1 MLLYVGL
8 LAPLLGGDPGPSPQ
22 LWTFTALVLYPVSCW
37 LAVTVANTEDPVQ
50 RQVTIAA
57 AGGPTRVAIGVLLT
71 CLLADAVLV
80 AIAMCWPMLT
90 SSYAFSTQAVMAGV
104 LAHVAVAGTGT
115 AAGLLC
121 ARPVLHGIG
130 WSAIVGGG
138 TVFIAVTQNWLP
150 PVGLAV
156 RSPQRESRADQ
167 HTGAAGSTRPGPGRS
182 GHGADRRRPQP
193 PLVLIPVKIIRG
205 GSKPGHRRP
214 LGPERASSD
223 NH

>member
-1 MLLYVGL
+1 MIGLVRYLGSDLLRSQRFLLPMLLYVGL

-22 LWTFTALVLYPVSCW
+22 LWTFTALVLCPVSCW

-57 AGGPTRVAIGVLLT
+57 AGGPTRVAVGVLVT

-90 SSYAFSTQAVMAGV
+90 SSYAFSTQTVMAGV

-130 WSAIVGGG
+130 WSAVVGGG

-156 RSPQRESRADQ
+156 RSLNESPVPTSTLALQ
-167 HTGAAGSTRPGPGRS
+167 AVLGLTLSAAATALTVVV
-182 GHGADRRRPQP
+182 HNRR
-193 PLVLIPVKIIRG
+193 
-205 GSKPGHRRP
+205 
-214 LGPERASSD
+214 
-223 NH
+223 

>member
-1 MLLYVGL
+1 MIGLVRYLGSDLLRSQRFLLPMLLYVVL
-8 LAPLLGGDPGPSPQ
+8 LVPLLGGDPGSSPE
-22 LWTFTALVLYPVSCW
+22 LWTYTALGLCPVSCW

-57 AGGPTRVAIGVLLT
+57 AGGATRVAVGVLVT

-90 SSYAFSTQAVMAGV
+90 SSHALSTRAVMAGV
-104 LAHVAVAGTGT
+104 LAHVATAGTGT

-130 WSAIVGGG
+130 WSAVAGGG
-138 TVFIAVTQNWLP
+138 AVFIAVTQNRLP

-156 RSPQRESRADQ
+156 RSLNESPVSISTLALQ
-167 HTGAAGSTRPGPGRS
+167 AVLGLALSAAATALTVVV
-182 GHGADRRRPQP
+182 HNRR
-193 PLVLIPVKIIRG
+193 
-205 GSKPGHRRP
+205 
-214 LGPERASSD
+214 
-223 NH
+223 

>member
-1 MLLYVGL
+1 MIGLVRYLGSDLLRSQRFLLPMLLYVGL
-8 LAPLLGGDPGPSPQ
+8 LAPLLGSDPGSSPQ
-22 LWTFTALVLYPVSCW
+22 VWTFTALVLCPVSCW

-57 AGGPTRVAIGVLLT
+57 AGGPARVAVGVLVT

-80 AIAMCWPMLT
+80 TIAMCWPMLT
-90 SSYAFSTQAVMAGV
+90 SSFAFSAQVVMAGV

-121 ARPVLHGIG
+121 ARPVLHSIG
-130 WSAIVGGG
+130 WSAVVGGG

-156 RSPQRESRADQ
+156 RSLDESPVPISALALQ
-167 HTGAAGSTRPGPGRS
+167 AVLGLALSAAATALTVVV
-182 GHGADRRRPQP
+182 HNRR
-193 PLVLIPVKIIRG
+193 
-205 GSKPGHRRP
+205 
-214 LGPERASSD
+214 
-223 NH
+223 

>member
-1 MLLYVGL
+1 MIGLVRYLGSDLLRSQRFLLPMLLYVGL
-8 LAPLLGGDPGPSPQ
+8 LAPLLAGDPEPSPQ
-22 LWTFTALVLYPVSCW
+22 LWTFTALVLCPVSCW

-57 AGGPTRVAIGVLLT
+57 VGGPTRVAIGVLVT

-80 AIAMCWPMLT
+80 AIAMCWPLLS
-90 SSYAFSTQAVMAGV
+90 SSYAFPGHAVMAGL

-130 WSAIVGGG
+130 WSAIAGGG
-138 TVFIAVTQNWLP
+138 TMFVAVTQNWLP

-156 RSPQRESRADQ
+156 RSLNESPVPISTLALQ
-167 HTGAAGSTRPGPGRS
+167 AVLGLALSAAATALTVVV
-182 GHGADRRRPQP
+182 HNRR
-193 PLVLIPVKIIRG
+193 
-205 GSKPGHRRP
+205 
-214 LGPERASSD
+214 
-223 NH
+223 